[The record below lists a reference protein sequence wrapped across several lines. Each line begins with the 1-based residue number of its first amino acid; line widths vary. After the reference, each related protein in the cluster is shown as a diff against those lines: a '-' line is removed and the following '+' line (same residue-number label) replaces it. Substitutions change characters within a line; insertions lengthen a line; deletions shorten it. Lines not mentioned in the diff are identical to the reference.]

1 MSAPNVQHE
10 QPKLTPMF
18 EQYLSIKA
26 DYADTLLFYRM
37 GDFYELFFEDA
48 QIAARELQIA
58 LTSRN
63 PNSPNPVP
71 MCGVPHHSAE
81 SYISQ
86 LLEKGYTVAICDQIS
101 DPKTSK
107 GLVERAVTLVRTP
120 GTSVEDSTLNAK
132 ENNYLGALYWDEDK
146 SSGGFAWLEYSTG
159 AWTGLASKRKN
170 ELWQWVQKMSP
181 RELLIPDLSAD
192 AFRMPRSIDLEGIGL
207 VRLPMRSFFD
217 LTSASTRM
225 QKAQGIRE
233 LGAVG
238 LEDKPELTRACGAIL
253 GYLLQTQKQELHHL
267 APFRPLNLSKYLI
280 LDEVTERNLEL
291 FQRFDGKKG
300 QGTLR
305 HVLDQTLTPMGGR
318 LLEERIRY
326 PWRDIQ
332 AINKE
337 SSAVSHF
344 FEDDGTRTALR
355 RALDNVYDLE
365 RLTTRIFLGRSSP
378 RDFIALRQSLL
389 ALQSVHAA
397 LVNPSNELP
406 APQSTISDQGIC
418 PEGMGSGSTHPLTNE
433 NAPFA
438 DQTAADPRHMPAEL
452 YPDSTG
458 TGNTGTGNKKRQ
470 HGSSPARFAGF
481 PEPLRHI
488 LSHWDSL
495 ADLAHLLERSLV
507 DSPPPQITD
516 GGLFKQGYHPELD
529 TLIDLAEH
537 GQDKLNQL
545 LASEQKNHDLPK
557 LKLGNNR
564 VFGYYFE
571 LSRAGGTYVPEH
583 FERRQTLANAERYI
597 TPALKE
603 LEQKIL
609 EAADSRNQL
618 EYRLFNELRCLVSDA
633 RPRVLFMASILAQ
646 LDYWQSLAEVAR
658 KNNWTRPVLDDST
671 CTSIKDGRHPVVE
684 ALSSS
689 GGFVPNTVHLDNDR
703 RLLLITGPNMAGKST
718 VLRQVAIITLLAQM
732 GSFVPASS
740 ASLGLVDRIFSRV
753 GASDNLAQ
761 GQSTFMVEMMET
773 ARILRQATR
782 RSLVILDEIGRG
794 TSTYDGLALAWAV
807 VEDLLKRGEATIR
820 TLFATHYHELTNLE
834 GRLPG
839 LHNMNIAVREQGGE
853 IIFMH
858 RLVPGPSDR
867 SYGIEVARLGGVPLP
882 VVNRA
887 KAILRALEQS
897 KKAAGTDEAKEAMEQ
912 MLPGFEKIE
921 SPEPAPL
928 LPEPVQEVTHPL
940 LVALRDVDTNSL
952 TPLMALNL
960 INEWKQLWGD
970 SHQ

>member
-1 MSAPNVQHE
+1 
-10 QPKLTPMF
+10 MF

-26 DYADTLLFYRM
+26 DYTDTLLFYRM

-48 QIAARELQIA
+48 EIAARELQIA

-63 PNSPNPVP
+63 PQSPNPVP

-81 SYISQ
+81 TYISQ
-86 LLEKGYTVAICDQIS
+86 LLDKGHAVAICDQIS
-101 DPKTSK
+101 DPKASK

-120 GTSVEDSTLNAK
+120 GTAVEDATLHAK
-132 ENNYLGALYWDEDK
+132 ENNYLGALYWDENA

-170 ELWQWVQKMSP
+170 ELWQWVQKMNP
-181 RELLIPDLSAD
+181 KELLVPDLPAD
-192 AFRMPRSIDLEGIGL
+192 NFAIPRSINLENIGL
-207 VRLPMRSFFD
+207 VRLPVRSFFD
-217 LTSASTRM
+217 ISAATTRL
-225 QKAQGIRE
+225 QTAQGIQE
-233 LGAVG
+233 LGAIG

-253 GYLLQTQKQELHHL
+253 GYLLQTQKQELKHL
-267 APFRPLNLSKYLI
+267 APFQPLNLGKYLI
-280 LDEVTERNLEL
+280 LDEITEKNLEL
-291 FQRFDGKKG
+291 FRRFDGKKG
-300 QGTLR
+300 QGTLW
-305 HVLDQTLTPMGGR
+305 HVLDATLTPMGGR

-326 PWRDIQ
+326 PWRQLPTIEKS
-332 AINKE
+332 A
-337 SSAVSHF
+337 SAVSYF
-344 FEDDGTRTALR
+344 FEDDGKRTALR

-365 RLTTRIFLGRSSP
+365 RLSTRIFLGRSSP

-397 LVNPSNELP
+397 LTMSSNPSGHEATSP
-406 APQSTISDQGIC
+406 VHTQ
-418 PEGMGSGSTHPLTNE
+418 E
-433 NAPFA
+433 
-438 DQTAADPRHMPAEL
+438 
-452 YPDSTG
+452 
-458 TGNTGTGNKKRQ
+458 TGNTGKGDGAEDRATTRFHDLSGDIAKPETTSGTHLPQEAGLPQDTGLLQNTDLPRPISAESAKT
-470 HGSSPARFAGF
+470 
-481 PEPLRHI
+481 PEALAY
-488 LSHWDSL
+488 LLTHWDSL
-495 ADLAHLLERSLV
+495 EDIAHLLERALV

-516 GGLFKQGYHPELD
+516 GGLFKQGYHAELD
-529 TLIDLAEH
+529 TFIDLAEH
-537 GQDKLNQL
+537 GQDRLNQL
-545 LASEQKNHDLPK
+545 LATEQKNYDLPK

-571 LSRAGGTYVPEH
+571 LSRAAGTYVPEH
-583 FERRQTLANAERYI
+583 FERRQTLANAERYV

-603 LEQKIL
+603 LEQKIF

-633 RPRVLFMASILAQ
+633 RPRVLFMASLLAQ
-646 LDYWQSLAEVAR
+646 LDFWQSLAEVAR
-658 KNNWTRPVLDDST
+658 KNHWTRPCLDENT
-671 CTSIKDGRHPVVE
+671 TTTIRDGRHPVVE
-684 ALSSS
+684 SLSPT
-689 GGFVPNTVHLDNDR
+689 GGFVPNNIHLDEER

-718 VLRQVAIITLLAQM
+718 ILRQIAIITILAQM
-732 GSFVPASS
+732 GSFVPAS
-740 ASLGLVDRIFSRV
+740 AAHLGLVDRIFSRV

-807 VEDLLKRGEATIR
+807 VEDLLKRGDATIR

-834 GRLPG
+834 GRLSG
-839 LHNMNIAVREQGGE
+839 LHNMNIAVTEQGGE

-867 SYGIEVARLGGVPLP
+867 SYGIEVAKLAGVPLP

-887 KAILRALEQS
+887 KSILRALEET
-897 KKAAGTDEAKEAMEQ
+897 KKSTGSDEAKDVIEQ
-912 MLPGFEKIE
+912 MLPGFT
-921 SPEPAPL
+921 PTQTAPPAPL
-928 LPEPVQEVTHPL
+928 MPEIIEEVPHPM
-940 LVALRDVDTNSL
+940 VTALSDVDTDSL

-960 INEWKQLWGD
+960 INEWKQLWGEKKND
-970 SHQ
+970 RE